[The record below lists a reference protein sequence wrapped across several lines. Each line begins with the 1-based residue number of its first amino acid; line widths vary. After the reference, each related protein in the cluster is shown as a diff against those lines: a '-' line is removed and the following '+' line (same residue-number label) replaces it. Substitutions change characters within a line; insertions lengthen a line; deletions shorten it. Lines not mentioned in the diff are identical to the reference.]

1 MGNVTSKK
9 PPAIKVYSLKV
20 EAEKFARFT
29 TAAQSKNR
37 SAAQQLRHLIDQEVR
52 EFEANG
58 EAA

>member
-1 MGNVTSKK
+1 MGNATSKK
-9 PPAIKVYSLKV
+9 PAAIKVYSLKV

-29 TAAQSKNR
+29 KSAQAKNR

-52 EFEANG
+52 EYEANG

>member
-1 MGNVTSKK
+1 MGNATSKK

-29 TAAQSKNR
+29 RAAQSKNR